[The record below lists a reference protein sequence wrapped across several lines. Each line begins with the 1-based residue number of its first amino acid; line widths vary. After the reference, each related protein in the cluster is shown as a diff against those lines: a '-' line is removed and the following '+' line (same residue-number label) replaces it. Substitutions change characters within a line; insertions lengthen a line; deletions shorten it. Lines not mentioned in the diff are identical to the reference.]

1 MISKKK
7 NKQANVVPEL
17 LQVYTGKALKGFL
30 DDLRLEVEGESSSA
44 DTAKFNDKRVSDGIR
59 VFFSSPLVCFMRHW
73 TTAWLFSNKEAH
85 LVLCRSIEC
94 VGCILTLWRCI
105 WSLQGRS
112 CNFVIACQKRPFQR
126 IESGWMSVSW
136 CLQFS
141 QVELPGFK
149 EKNVIE

>member
-59 VFFSSPLVCFMRHW
+59 VFFSSPLVCFMRH
-73 TTAWLFSNKEAH
+73 
-85 LVLCRSIEC
+85 
-94 VGCILTLWRCI
+94 
-105 WSLQGRS
+105 
-112 CNFVIACQKRPFQR
+112 
-126 IESGWMSVSW
+126 
-136 CLQFS
+136 
-141 QVELPGFK
+141 
-149 EKNVIE
+149 